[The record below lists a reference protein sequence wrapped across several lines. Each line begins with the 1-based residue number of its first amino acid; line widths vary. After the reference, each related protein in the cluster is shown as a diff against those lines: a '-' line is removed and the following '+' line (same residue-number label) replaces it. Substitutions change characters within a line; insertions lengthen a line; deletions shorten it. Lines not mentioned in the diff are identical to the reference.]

1 MKKNSKFLFTLLLC
15 GTMLTGCVEQG
26 LKGDT
31 GPRGEQGAVGPQGP
45 QGEQG
50 TPGTNGTNGQ
60 DGVSIVSIEKTKT
73 DGLVD
78 TYTITFSDK
87 TSQTFDVTN
96 GADGASAYELYCQEY
111 DYKGSL
117 TEWLEKFYSEDT
129 TDYTKYDDFLFT
141 EVTYGGV
148 VGYAAN
154 YIGEEKIVKFPK
166 EFKKLPVLL
175 ATIEDSSFSPKH
187 EGNNVLPKLEE
198 IYFPSSVKYVS
209 IPESVSERYDVS
221 HVITHAE
228 GSFDKFNVGYDLYD
242 LYFEGTTHE
251 EYWATN
257 LRKFFPFSSVS
268 LKNGDNYVLD
278 IDGENQIAKFLSEDV
293 YMAEGNVYDQ
303 ILAEMGG
310 TDSFFGFGD
319 FEKRFPTK
327 FTTEFDGVEIEL
339 PFRVVEIEGLENT
352 PGLTFENNILKGDT
366 SKYAGNG
373 YEFRGWIDIGIP
385 DHTPGMLNFYC
396 YKPATK
402 VKINGFIEFDIDPT
416 TKITNTKNVPIEQ
429 GHNTISIYN
438 GDVFLTDKIKFHFSD
453 EIETDLE
460 LHEEG
465 TKIFC
470 EAEFARYYIN
480 FNLNNYEIKALS
492 EDVGTNLGKTVSR
505 GFKEDN
511 NFVGLYGMVSNSRKL
526 VSPESKEFEIE
537 GKKYDVSL
545 TYTYEYSTSFIDTD
559 TESPTVFYNQTDDS
573 DKDGVY
579 QVGVIIS
586 YSVGGGLIKGQ
597 TYVAINIYAPA
608 GSFETKLFGENFERH
623 LIRDSNDFTKWKLND
638 MVIEEETAFMVGMG
652 SDLRGLFNFAEGSL
666 GEIEGN
672 MYVLQAGT
680 YNVTLDLENETI
692 LFEESNGEYIN
703 KVKVGFFE
711 HLKKEGFNVYAEDA
725 DHIVLFDTSKS
736 NDVDKTFDIEE
747 SDTVSIEA
755 HVEIKE
761 GDYYSIV
768 SENESSACISLGY
781 SFNGIQDDD
790 DEKGFVVSIRAE
802 GYFVDVEDVLFHCT
816 YRHCPTN
823 AVDFRI
829 EDVDTYET
837 IIDGNVF
844 YLNNV
849 YLNSD
854 SYLIHLQSYNPAYPA
869 VFNFAGGDGEPFK
882 IDENLKLIVPESRF
896 EHHFNFVFNFNTLTV
911 TVDQID

>member
-1 MKKNSKFLFTLLLC
+1 MKKRAKILLPLLLS
-15 GTMLTGCVEQG
+15 GLMLNGCFG
-26 LKGDT
+26 LGEKGET
-31 GPRGEQGAVGPQGP
+31 GP

-50 TPGTNGTNGQ
+50 EKGDKGDNGQ
-60 DGVSIVSIEKTKT
+60 TGSPGKDGVSILSIVKTKT

-78 TYTITFSDK
+78 TYTITFSNQ
-87 TSQTFDVTN
+87 TSQTFNVTN
-96 GADGASAYELYCQEY
+96 GADGESAYESYCKQY
-111 DYKGSL
+111 DYEGSL
-117 TEWLEKFYSEDT
+117 VEWLEKFYSEDE
-129 TDYTKYDDFLFT
+129 TDYTKYGDFLFS

-175 ATIEDSSFSPKH
+175 ATIEDSSFSPKRG
-187 EGNNVLPKLEE
+187 GNDVLPKLEE
-198 IYFPSSVKYVS
+198 IYFPSSVKFVS
-209 IPESVSERYDVS
+209 IPEAINERYDVS

-228 GSFDKFNVGYDLYD
+228 GNFDKFNVGYDLYD

-278 IDGENQIAKFLSEDV
+278 IDGEDQIAKFLSEDV
-293 YMAEGNVYDQ
+293 YLAEGNVYDQ

-310 TDSFFGFGD
+310 TDSFFRFGD

-352 PGLTFENNILKGDT
+352 PGLTFENNILKGDS
-366 SKYAGNG
+366 SKYICNG

-385 DHTPGMLNFYC
+385 EHTPGMLKFYC

-416 TKITNTKNVPIEQ
+416 TKITNTDNVPLEQ

-438 GDVFLTDKIKFHFSD
+438 GDDFLTDKVKFHFSD

-470 EAEFARYYIN
+470 ESEFTRYFIN
-480 FNLNNYEIKALS
+480 FNLNNYEIKALP
-492 EDVGTNLGKTVSR
+492 EAVDENLSKKVAR
-505 GFKEDN
+505 EFKNDN
-511 NFVGLYGMVSNSRKL
+511 NFVGLYGMVCNEREL
-526 VSPESKEFEIE
+526 VSPKTREIEVE
-537 GKKYDVSL
+537 GKKYELSL
-545 TYTYEYSTSFIDTD
+545 TYEYEFSTSFDNTDTD
-559 TESPTVFYNQTDDS
+559 HPTVFYNQDDDS

-579 QVGVIIS
+579 QVGVTII
-586 YSVGGGLIKGQ
+586 YSIGGGLIEDS
-597 TYVAINIYAPA
+597 VSVPINVYSP
-608 GSFETKLFGENFERH
+608 GGTFEVKFGTEKH
-623 LIRDSNDFTKWKLND
+623 LIRDISSLTVWKLND
-638 MVIEEETAFMVGMG
+638 MVIEDETHFMIMLGEHYK
-652 SDLRGLFNFAEGSL
+652 GLFNFAEGSL
-666 GEIEGN
+666 GEIEDN

-680 YNVTLDLENETI
+680 YNVTLDLVNETI

-711 HLKKEGFNVYAEDA
+711 HLKEEGFNVYVEDA

-736 NDVDKTFDIEE
+736 NSVDKTFDIAE

-761 GDYYSIV
+761 GDYYSITSEDEV
-768 SENESSACISLGY
+768 STYISLGY
-781 SFNGIQDDD
+781 SFNGIQDNDS
-790 DEKGFVVSIRAE
+790 EKGFVVSIRAD
-802 GYFVDVEDVLFHCT
+802 GYFIDAEDVLFHCT
-816 YRHCPTN
+816 YRHCPAN
-823 AVDFRI
+823 VEEFHI
-829 EDVDTYET
+829 EDVGMYET
-837 IIDGNVF
+837 VIDGNVF
-844 YLNNV
+844 HLNGV
-849 YLNSD
+849 YLDYSQ
-854 SYLIHLQSYNPAYPA
+854 YQIHLQSYNPNYP
-869 VFNFAGGDGEPFK
+869 VTLYFVGGEGEPFT
-882 IDENLKLIVPESRF
+882 INADLKLLVPSSRF
-896 EHHFNFVFNFNTLTV
+896 GHQYNFVFDFNTLTV